1 MEKEVSKAAFSLCA
15 YKFVKVEMN
24 LDSIDPNSKYSI
36 KIIPSGIFTPD
47 SGIYQLS
54 FTFKA
59 KVDEKEIVNIV
70 CTADYQ
76 FNTPMDVNDIPEYFY
91 ANSIAI
97 IFPYVRAFVSTVTL
111 QANVIPMLIPTLNLS
126 NLSGELKANTS
137 VKKWAG
143 HEIYFKH

>member
-59 KVDEKEIVNIV
+59 KVDENEIVNIV

-126 NLSGELKANTS
+126 SLSGELKANTS
-137 VKKWAG
+137 VKK
-143 HEIYFKH
+143 

>member
-59 KVDEKEIVNIV
+59 KVDEKKSS
-70 CTADYQ
+70 TLFAPP
-76 FNTPMDVNDIPEYFY
+76 TTS
-91 ANSIAI
+91 SI
-97 IFPYVRAFVSTVTL
+97 R
-111 QANVIPMLIPTLNLS
+111 QWM
-126 NLSGELKANTS
+126 
-137 VKKWAG
+137 
-143 HEIYFKH
+143 

>member
-36 KIIPSGIFTPD
+36 KIIPSGIITPD

-137 VKKWAG
+137 VKK
-143 HEIYFKH
+143 

>member
-15 YKFVKVEMN
+15 YEFVKVEMN

-137 VKKWAG
+137 VKK
-143 HEIYFKH
+143 

>member
-1 MEKEVSKAAFSLCA
+1 MEKSVGKAAFSLRA

-36 KIIPSGIFTPD
+36 EILPSGIIMPD
-47 SGIYQLS
+47 SGIYQLT

-70 CTADYQ
+70 CKADYQ
-76 FNTPMDVNDIPEYFY
+76 FNMPMDVKDIPEYFY

-126 NLSGELKANTS
+126 SLSGELKANTS
-137 VKKWAG
+137 VKK
-143 HEIYFKH
+143 

>member
-1 MEKEVSKAAFSLCA
+1 MEKSVSKAAFSLRA

-36 KIIPSGIFTPD
+36 EILPSGVIIPN
-47 SGIYQLS
+47 SGIYELA

-70 CTADYQ
+70 CKANYQ
-76 FNTPMDVNDIPEYFY
+76 FNMPMDVKDIPEYFY

-126 NLSGELKANTS
+126 SLSGELKANTI
-137 VKKWAG
+137 VKK
-143 HEIYFKH
+143 

>member
-111 QANVIPMLIPTLNLS
+111 QANVISMLIPTLNLS
-126 NLSGELKANTS
+126 SLSGELKANTS
-137 VKKWAG
+137 VKK
-143 HEIYFKH
+143 

>member
-76 FNTPMDVNDIPEYFY
+76 FKTPMDVNDIPEYFY

-137 VKKWAG
+137 VKK
-143 HEIYFKH
+143 

>member
-1 MEKEVSKAAFSLCA
+1 MEKSVGKAAFSLRA
-15 YKFVKVEMN
+15 YKFVKAEMN

-36 KIIPSGIFTPD
+36 EILPSGIIMPD
-47 SGIYQLS
+47 SGIYQLT

-70 CTADYQ
+70 CKADYQ
-76 FNTPMDVNDIPEYFY
+76 FNMPMDVKDIPEYFY

-126 NLSGELKANTS
+126 SLSGELKANTS
-137 VKKWAG
+137 VKK
-143 HEIYFKH
+143 

>member
-70 CTADYQ
+70 CTADYK

-137 VKKWAG
+137 VKK
-143 HEIYFKH
+143 

>member
-15 YKFVKVEMN
+15 YKFVKIEMN

-137 VKKWAG
+137 VKK
-143 HEIYFKH
+143 